1 VFLAASMKPK
11 TFAVNRK
18 GAPEK
23 LVAAKVRRG
32 TTFRYRLS
40 EAARVVF
47 TIQRRKGKRFVQAKR
62 FAKVS
67 KAGANAKK
75 FSGRIGKRALKPGR
89 YRATLVATDAA
100 KNRSKPKRLLF
111 KVVR

>member
-1 VFLAASMKPK
+1 
-11 TFAVNRK
+11 
-18 GAPEK
+18 
-23 LVAAKVRRG
+23 
-32 TTFRYRLS
+32 
-40 EAARVVF
+40 
-47 TIQRRKGKRFVQAKR
+47 VQAKR
-62 FAKVS
+62 FAKQS
-67 KAGANAKK
+67 KAGANRKR